1 MDNVYDLKMQL
12 NCQNESQIYTRNFC
26 IKMKIKYMN
35 GWAGGIWSWI
45 ILSMVFPR
53 QSLSHLT
60 TSFLSLPSPC
70 CTNYSRSP
78 SSIPFHLPSQISC
91 SLIDDNKWCKCAFH
105 WQASPS
111 RYILHVCPL
120 LIHCNINTT
129 TITQCVIHIPIQRH
143 FTMCTYSTDRPFHQ
157 ETSTD
162 RICFHSNLGIL
173 M

>member
-1 MDNVYDLKMQL
+1 MWARMTGTRWETWLPGSGGRLKVLKWNLHSFQLLEIIKVLDSISWVRCASGNV
-12 NCQNESQIYTRNFC
+12 
-26 IKMKIKYMN
+26 
-35 GWAGGIWSWI
+35 
-45 ILSMVFPR
+45 
-53 QSLSHLT
+53 
-60 TSFLSLPSPC
+60 LSLPSPC

-129 TITQCVIHIPIQRH
+129 TITHTNSDFRDILQCVLIRLTGLSIKKLLP
-143 FTMCTYSTDRPFHQ
+143 TASASTATWEF
-157 ETSTD
+157 
-162 RICFHSNLGIL
+162 
-173 M
+173 

>member
-129 TITQCVIHIPIQRH
+129 TITHTNSDFRDILQCVLIRLTGLSIKKLLP
-143 FTMCTYSTDRPFHQ
+143 TASASTATWEF
-157 ETSTD
+157 
-162 RICFHSNLGIL
+162 
-173 M
+173 